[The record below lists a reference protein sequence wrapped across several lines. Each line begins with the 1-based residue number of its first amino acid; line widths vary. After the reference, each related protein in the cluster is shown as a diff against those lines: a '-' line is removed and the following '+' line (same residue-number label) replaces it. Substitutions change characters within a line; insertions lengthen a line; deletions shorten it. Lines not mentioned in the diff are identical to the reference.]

1 MTLGSQLGYL
11 FLQARKLS
19 GFETD
24 LLTMK
29 KSGQPLMLM
38 MTTDYFCN
46 HGQVLT
52 FTPGLYCKYINRYN
66 IYSANSISVFPSGTI
81 DAVYTKEDSVF
92 CGGYFLTPQIMN
104 RFLRVLGQ
112 TELDLSRTIDS
123 KSVDFFQILENF
135 ILESLG
141 TSTPDLTRTQLH
153 KYLLTLENYLQLTIP
168 AKSSN
173 WDDQAHLNRRV
184 KFEKKAKK
192 EKWVA
197 KLKEKVLSM
206 DW

>member
-1 MTLGSQLGYL
+1 M
-11 FLQARKLS
+11 
-19 GFETD
+19 
-24 LLTMK
+24 
-29 KSGQPLMLM
+29 
-38 MTTDYFCN
+38 
-46 HGQVLT
+46 
-52 FTPGLYCKYINRYN
+52 
-66 IYSANSISVFPSGTI
+66 FPPGTI
-81 DAVYTKEDSVF
+81 NAVYTEEDSVF
-92 CGGYFLTPQIMN
+92 CGGHFLTPQIMN

-112 TELDLSRTIDS
+112 TELDLSRTNDS

-141 TSTPDLTRTQLH
+141 ASTPDLTRAQLH
-153 KYLLTLENYLQLTIP
+153 KYVLALENYLQLTIP

-184 KFEKKAKK
+184 KFEKKAEK

-197 KLKEKVLSM
+197 KLKEKVLSI